1 MPGRPDTLDLGD
13 GVSFLSIPERS
24 MAGVIDHY
32 CVGVKDF
39 DATTVAAKL
48 TAAGFTDGLTVGP
61 DFVYITDPDGVR
73 VQLSDP
79 VWRG

>member
-1 MPGRPDTLDLGD
+1 
-13 GVSFLSIPERS
+13 